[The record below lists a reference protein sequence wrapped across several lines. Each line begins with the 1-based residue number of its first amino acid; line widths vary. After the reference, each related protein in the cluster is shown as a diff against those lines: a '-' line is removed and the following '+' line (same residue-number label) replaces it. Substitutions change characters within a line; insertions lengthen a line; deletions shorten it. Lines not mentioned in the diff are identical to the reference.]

1 MWCVQMSSVK
11 HTSLGAVTL
20 AFRAHHHDPKT
31 EECATDAE
39 RGSVTISAVE
49 SARRFTGSTDV
60 AIRVRDKINALTDK
74 EWWDYE
80 FRLHPS
86 LIQFVQHRL

>member
-1 MWCVQMSSVK
+1 M
-11 HTSLGAVTL
+11 
-20 AFRAHHHDPKT
+20 AFRAHHNDPKT
-31 EECATDAE
+31 EEEVTDAE
-39 RGSVTISAVE
+39 RGSVTIAAVE

-60 AIRVRDKINALTDK
+60 AIAVRDKINALSDK

-80 FRLHPS
+80 FMLHPS

>member
-39 RGSVTISAVE
+39 RFSVTMAVVE
-49 SARRFTGSTDV
+49 SARLFTGSTV
-60 AIRVRDKINALTDK
+60 AIRVRDKINALSAN

-80 FRLHPS
+80 FRLHPT
-86 LIQFVQHRL
+86 LLQFLHHHL